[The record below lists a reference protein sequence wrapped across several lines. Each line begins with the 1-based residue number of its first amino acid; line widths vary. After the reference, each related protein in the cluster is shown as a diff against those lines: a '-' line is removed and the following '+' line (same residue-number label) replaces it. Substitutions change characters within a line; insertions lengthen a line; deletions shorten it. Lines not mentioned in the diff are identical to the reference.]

1 MTRACFRK
9 PECGGRGTALGM
21 ESRQLE
27 TPQSQHRRQLRGAG
41 LKGRLGM
48 PHGETVVAQKEYKR
62 LTMFSGTSLV
72 AQWLRLCIS
81 NAGGMGSIPGRG
93 TKIPYTLCHS
103 QKKKQRDYD
112 LLLVSRPRLSWAER
126 GMLLDQS
133 QSPVLPL
140 SPHPQPP
147 VIPTITLLHCSE
159 SATSPSPEHLPA
171 APPPAQL
178 PEGPGH

>member
-1 MTRACFRK
+1 MW
-9 PECGGRGTALGM
+9 
-21 ESRQLE
+21 
-27 TPQSQHRRQLRGAG
+27 GAG
-41 LKGRLGM
+41 DGSG
-48 PHGETVVAQKEYKR
+48 HGEQTIGNPSVPTQTPAERGWTQGKAGDAPWRDGSGSEGVQEA
-62 LTMFSGTSLV
+62 TMFSGTSLV

>member
-1 MTRACFRK
+1 MDWYC
-9 PECGGRGTALGM
+9 
-21 ESRQLE
+21 
-27 TPQSQHRRQLRGAG
+27 HRCKNFLQFVVIQTV
-41 LKGRLGM
+41 KGFSIVN
-48 PHGETVVAQKEYKR
+48 EAV
-62 LTMFSGTSLV
+62 SGTSLV